1 MRKPTPVTT
10 QSITAVRESKKQPAV
25 ALKEPASIQV
35 YQSTTMLRDLPSCQ
49 KPIMPQ
55 RREMDMM
62 ALMAT
67 PIQMGQ

>member
-1 MRKPTPVTT
+1 
-10 QSITAVRESKKQPAV
+10 
-25 ALKEPASIQV
+25 
-35 YQSTTMLRDLPSCQ
+35 MLRDLPSCQ